1 MRFLLLV
8 VVALIV
14 SDADSTFLNAVT
26 SYQNYSKNVNQT
38 KAFLKPGVVD
48 AVLLVVFEAE
58 PVA

>member
-26 SYQNYSKNVNQT
+26 SYQNYSKNVIQT
-38 KAFLKPGVVD
+38 KVFLKPGVVD